1 MNGLSYFQNL
11 AAKAKQT
18 TNSEEAKQIKDK
30 LIRIGI
36 TLIVVGFL
44 GAFICFIA
52 FAVLAFS
59 NVMHHDFESGLGFL
73 FLIPFFLLIPF
84 FSVGTIGVICLK
96 LGLGII
102 IAKATTNFI
111 DQNSYC
117 PNCGDVVEAD
127 EKYCKKCG
135 KPLLAAKVCEAC
147 QTENDM
153 ESKYCKNCG
162 HKL

>member
-1 MNGLSYFQNL
+1 MNGFSYFQNL

-18 TNSEEAKQIKDK
+18 TNSKEAKQIRDK

-36 TLIVVGFL
+36 GMTVFGFL
-44 GAFICFIA
+44 GAFICFIV
-52 FAVLAFS
+52 FVVLAFS
-59 NVMHHDFESGLGFL
+59 NVMQHDFNSGISFL

-84 FSVGTIGVICLK
+84 FCVGTIGVLCLK
-96 LGLGII
+96 LGLGIVV
-102 IAKATTNFI
+102 AKAATDFI

-135 KPLLAAKVCEAC
+135 KPLLATKICPSC
-147 QTENDM
+147 KTENDM

-162 HKL
+162 HRL